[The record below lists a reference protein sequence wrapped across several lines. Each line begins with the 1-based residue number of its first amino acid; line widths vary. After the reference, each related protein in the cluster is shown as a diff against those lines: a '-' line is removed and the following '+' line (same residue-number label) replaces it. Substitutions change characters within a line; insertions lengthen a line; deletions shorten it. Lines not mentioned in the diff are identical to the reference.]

1 MNFKYFKIP
10 IGVIILTL
18 GIVLGTQIQ
27 KVFSDDNLRNNIIKF
42 NDVLTYTEK
51 YYVENVD
58 TQKLVEAAINGML
71 GKLDPHSVYIPA
83 KQMESVEESFR
94 GDFEGIGIE
103 FQIVNDTL
111 TVVSPIAGGPSEAL
125 GIMSGDRIIKIDSES
140 AIGISNDDVRNKLR
154 GKAGT
159 KVEVTIV
166 RHGVKDPIMYKIT
179 RDKIPLYSVD
189 THFMID
195 NKIGYV
201 SVSRFAETTYDELV
215 NALND
220 LKNQGMKELILD
232 LRGNP
237 GGYLNQAVK
246 IADLFIAG
254 KKKIVY
260 TKGRR
265 AEFDEDYF
273 SSNSSP
279 FEKTPLIVLVNKG
292 SASASEI
299 VSGAIQDWDRGLIVG
314 ETTFGKGLVQRQF
327 DLPDNSAVRLTIS
340 RYYTPS
346 GRLIQRDYKHL
357 KNAEEYYAEVG
368 ERKDTTEMDN
378 LEHTAESDTTKPKYK
393 TNAGRVVY
401 GGGGI
406 TPDYFIPSENITNYT
421 TDLLKNNYFY
431 QYILS
436 YIDSNDKLIKPE
448 FGNDL
453 NKFKGQFNFSNED
466 LKQFIKYASDK
477 GVKFVEKDF
486 EKDKTYIAARL
497 KAQLARNY
505 WKNEGWYSVLLKID
519 KQVEKA
525 TKLFDEAKDLANL
538 K

>member
-1 MNFKYFKIP
+1 MNFKYFKFP
-10 IGVIILTL
+10 IGIIILTL

-27 KVFSDDNLRNNIIKF
+27 KVFSDDNLRNNIVKF

-51 YYVENVD
+51 YYVEDVD

-71 GKLDPHSVYIPA
+71 SKLDPHSVYIPA

-94 GDFEGIGIE
+94 GDFDGIGIE

-111 TVVSPIAGGPSEAL
+111 TVVSPISGGPSEAL
-125 GIMSGDRIIKIDSES
+125 GIMSGDRIIKIDS
-140 AIGISNDDVRNKLR
+140 ANAVGFSNDEVRNKLR

-159 KVEVTIV
+159 KVKVTIV
-166 RHGVKDPIMYKIT
+166 RHGVEEPIQYEIT

-189 THFMID
+189 THFMMD

-201 SVSRFAETTYDELV
+201 SVSRFSETTYDELV
-215 NALND
+215 SALND
-220 LKNQGMKELILD
+220 LKNNGMNELILD

-254 KKKIVY
+254 KKKLVY

-265 AEFDEDYF
+265 TEFNDEYY
-273 SSNSSP
+273 SSESSP
-279 FEKTPLIVLVNKG
+279 YENMPLVILVNRG

-299 VSGAIQDWDRGLIVG
+299 VSGAVQDWDRGLIVG

-327 DLPDNSAVRLTIS
+327 ELPDNSAIRLTIS
-340 RYYTPS
+340 QYFTPS
-346 GRLIQRDYKHL
+346 GRLIQRDYKNK

-368 ERKDTTEMDN
+368 ERKDTTELDN
-378 LEHTAESDTTKPKYK
+378 LEHTAEKDTTKNKFK
-393 TNAGRVVY
+393 TNGGRIVY

-406 TPDYFIPSENITNYT
+406 TPDYFISSGDITKYT
-421 TDLLKNNYFY
+421 TDLLKNNLFY
-431 QYILS
+431 QFILS
-436 YIDSNDKLIKPE
+436 YLDTRDKQIKSE
-448 FGNDL
+448 YGDNL
-453 NKFKGQFNFSNED
+453 NKFKNEFNFSEED
-466 LKQFIKYASDK
+466 INQFKKFAEDK
-477 GVKFVEKDF
+477 DVKLVEKDF
-486 EKDKTYIAARL
+486 EKDKDYITTRL

-519 KQVEKA
+519 KQAEKA
-525 TKLFDEAKDLANL
+525 TQLFDEAKDLANL